1 MLSLD
6 LSETGCG
13 NYTSICLPKK
23 GPEEFESQKYL
34 SYTLRKSSQGE
45 EEAKVYFTEKKVK

>member
-23 GPEEFESQKYL
+23 GPEEFESQKNL
-34 SYTLRKSSQGE
+34 SYTLCKSSQGE
-45 EEAKVYFTEKKVK
+45 EEAKVYFTEKK